1 MATINVLTL
10 EAAQAILDE
19 SVVSAEVNESG
30 HLIMTKHDNS
40 TFDAGDFNTVISA
53 LIDSVLAAATLNK
66 ILVSVTN
73 VAHVPVTAKGMVGQT
88 GDLQQWQNN
97 AGTVLARLK
106 ADGKFDAVAI
116 VDTEIDGALNTLTN
130 INAVKLAG
138 KSVTIDTSAP
148 GTPAAGDIWINPSG
162 A

>member
-19 SVVSAEVNESG
+19 SVVSAEINESG
-30 HLIMTKHDNS
+30 HLIMTKHDSS
-40 TFDAGDFNTVISA
+40 TFDAGDFNTVITA
-53 LIDSVLAAATLNK
+53 LINAVLAAATLNK

-88 GDLQQWQNN
+88 GDLQQWQNS
-97 AGTVLARLK
+97 AGTVLAKLA
-106 ADGKFDAVAI
+106 ADGKLTAVAI
-116 VDTEIDGALNTLTN
+116 LGAAIDGDLNTMTN

-138 KSVTIDTSAP
+138 KSVTVATSAP
-148 GTPAAGDIWINPSG
+148 GTPAVNDIWINTSG